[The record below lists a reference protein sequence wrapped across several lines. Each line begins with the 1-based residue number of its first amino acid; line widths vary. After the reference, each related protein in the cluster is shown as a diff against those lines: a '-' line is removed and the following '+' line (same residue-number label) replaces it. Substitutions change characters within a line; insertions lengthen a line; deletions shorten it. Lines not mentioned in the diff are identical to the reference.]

1 MTNCTCPSGDGSLR
15 WPCPVHPP
23 TSQAKIDEILRAL
36 DHARGLIDQDSPEPP
51 YYTFEYASR
60 AMQFTREIRDE
71 LADLKAAVLQSRP
84 QNIPEIIPTPTST
97 LPSGASQFRKKPVTI
112 SAIRWT
118 GDNLREVI
126 AFTGKHPGWDKWFS
140 SWEDYE
146 RHVQQ
151 DGQQFKIFTLEG
163 TMRADIGDWIIRG
176 VKGGHYPCKPDI
188 FEATYETSPAAA
200 PVSAEPM
207 AEITGMDE
215 YGPSLGWHKHWINFR
230 VGTKLYTAPVAAQPD
245 ITQQTLDDV
254 KAGIPARDAEI
265 DSLRKEIEALQA
277 AQSQQPVNAAD
288 GLIELEGRLLKVA
301 ESIMQKWQEQERM
314 PSLAWDFR
322 GFLVDGMRAAL
333 AQQASRQIQWI
344 QHPRITDVHDDVLTD
359 RGKKIR
365 AEQQAADIDAARK
378 AQS

>member
-23 TSQAKIDEILRAL
+23 TSQSKIDEILRAL
-36 DHARGLIDQDSPEPP
+36 DHARGLINQDNPEPP
-51 YYTFEYASR
+51 YYTYDYVSR

-71 LADLKAAVLQSRP
+71 LADLKAAALQSRP

-97 LPSGASQFRKKPVTI
+97 LPSGAAQFRKKPVTI

-176 VKGGHYPCKPDI
+176 VKGEHYPCKPDI

-200 PVSAEPM
+200 PVSAEPV
-207 AEITGMDE
+207 AVVTGMDE
-215 YGPSLGWHKHWINFR
+215 FGPLLGWHKHWVNFR
-230 VGTKLYTAPVAAQPD
+230 VGTKFYTAPVAALPD

-265 DSLRKEIEALQA
+265 VALRKKIETLQA
-277 AQSQQPVNAAD
+277 AQSQHPVSAADRLPIELRGISKAGSGDHVRAAMKQTRAWPPAHSVKRSSAFWASAAQNAA
-288 GLIELEGRLLKVA
+288 E
-301 ESIMQKWQEQERM
+301 
-314 PSLAWDFR
+314 
-322 GFLVDGMRAAL
+322 
-333 AQQASRQIQWI
+333 
-344 QHPRITDVHDDVLTD
+344 
-359 RGKKIR
+359 
-365 AEQQAADIDAARK
+365 
-378 AQS
+378 